1 MKKEKFF
8 FPLPYPGQRS
18 PLPNHFDLEW
28 PRTKKDGDTLRES
41 STKKAAKEVARSLNQ
56 WLPLSDYTARY
67 HPATTTKESP
77 DLFWNSG
84 KLSGQNALDRLAEI
98 FFKALTINIVLPLGT
113 IPLGHEDEKQKIV
126 NEWATRLWP
135 AGFPEEDWQIRV
147 EVGGYD
153 HFGYESSEPG
163 QLISFMPL
171 SFKYQSHGLRIC
183 DKAGDSRSINFF
195 RGDGKEIALALP
207 KNLPLFCK
215 KSPYQARAAAVALR
229 YLADKID
236 PPGFKMRENHVEPH
250 KMAVRCIVFA
260 WWVKAGA
267 PAESFE
273 RLAVAL
279 KLDDGRGIKNEFV
292 RDKLSPD
299 LYFALKSGVF
309 SKGDTPEMWTAIM
322 LKDFFNIK
330 G

>member
-1 MKKEKFF
+1 MKKKKFV
-8 FPLPYPGQRS
+8 FPLPYPGQSS
-18 PLPNHFDLEW
+18 PLPGHFDISW
-28 PRTKKDGDTLRES
+28 PREKKDGKTLRES

-84 KLSGQNALDRLAEI
+84 KLSGQYALDRLAEI
-98 FFKALTINIVLPLGT
+98 FLKALTINIVLPFWT
-113 IPLGHEDEKQKIV
+113 IPLGHIEEERKTV

-135 AGFPEEDWQIRV
+135 AGFPKETWQIRV
-147 EVGGYD
+147 GVGGYD

-163 QLISFMPL
+163 QLISFVPRT
-171 SFKYQSHGLRIC
+171 SNSHGLRIC

-195 RGDGKEIALALP
+195 RGAGKEIALVLP

-229 YLADKID
+229 HLAEKIEALSSSTD
-236 PPGFKMRENHVEPH
+236 PPKVEPH

-260 WWVKAGA
+260 WWVKAGGT
-267 PAESFE
+267 AEGFE
-273 RLAVAL
+273 SLAKHL
-279 KLDDGRGIKNEFV
+279 KLGGDARGIKAERV
-292 RDKLSPD
+292 REKLSPD
-299 LYFALKSGVF
+299 LYLALTSGVF
-309 SKGDTPEMWTAIM
+309 SKGDTPEYWTAIM